1 MGRLLANLPGVVKV
15 YLLLEESEGHF
26 RWTATGTLWVE
37 AGFRKVRGH
46 GERGSN
52 RHWINSN

>member
-26 RWTATGTLWVE
+26 RWTATGTLWAE

-52 RHWINSN
+52 RH